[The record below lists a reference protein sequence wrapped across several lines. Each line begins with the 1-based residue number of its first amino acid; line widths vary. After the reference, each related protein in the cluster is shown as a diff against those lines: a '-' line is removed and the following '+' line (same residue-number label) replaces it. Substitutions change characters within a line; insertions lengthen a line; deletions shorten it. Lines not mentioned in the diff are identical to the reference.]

1 MRNSVVGAT
10 VAVVAAVAGA
20 GLLSAC
26 TSTAAR
32 PTAVATVP
40 GANGP
45 SVGGPAQLVDL
56 SSPGGP
62 VAAMAAPSMNS
73 QPGAYG
79 FRTVD
84 NPKDPTFNQLLGIND
99 EGQIAGYF
107 GSGAAGHPNK
117 GYLVRDGARTFVNEN
132 FPGSAQT
139 QVTGIND
146 VGATVGFFSRANNAN
161 QVNDNTGFALRGG
174 SFQPASF
181 PTKDNAN
188 PPVNQLL
195 GINDDG
201 IAAGF
206 HTDSAGNNHG
216 YTVNTRRGS
225 FTPVTIAGS
234 SSLTAAAIN
243 DRQQIAGFDTTPAG
257 TTVGFVRDPNGKI
270 TSLAFPG
277 ATMTQA
283 LGLNNRGEVVG
294 AYQVG
299 SGSSAATHG
308 FTWTAKT
315 GFKTVDDPNGIGN
328 TTVNGVNDAGVLVG
342 FYVDAAGNT
351 HGMLAKP
358 GSAGPIT
365 ERLSL
370 SAMPNGTV
378 TVTQD
383 RDGHYTAHVKAYGVT
398 PGSAHEVEIDA
409 PDTTGPVVRFGAVSA
424 NASGMIDA
432 SITSVDTDTRLPSG
446 ARFVIRLGDNTGD
459 FNRNAVAGEVIGQS
473 TPLPAVPHG
482 SSVPLTAVNQS
493 TSGAEL
499 GRLAGTATV
508 TYDPA
513 RQTLAVTVS
522 ATGVGAGSHAAHI
535 HDGTCQAQGSV
546 RYMLMDYTA
555 DAHGDIVNQT
565 RTVTNVPAMPA
576 AGSWYLN
583 LHLGDS
589 SSILG
594 PNKQPA
600 LSFRPLL
607 CTNG

>member
-20 GLLSAC
+20 GVLSAC
-26 TSTAAR
+26 TSTAAH
-32 PTAVATVP
+32 PTAVANV
-40 GANGP
+40 P

-56 SSPGGP
+56 SSPGGA

-73 QPGAYG
+73 QPSAYG

-132 FPGSAQT
+132 VPGSVQT
-139 QVTGIND
+139 QVTGID
-146 VGATVGFFSRANNAN
+146 DGGTTVGFFSRANNAN
-161 QVNDNTGFALRGG
+161 QVNDNTGFVLRGG

-181 PTKDNAN
+181 PTKANAN
-188 PPVNQLL
+188 PPVDQLL
-195 GINDDG
+195 GINDYG

-206 HTDSAGNNHG
+206 YTDSAGNNHG

-225 FTPVTIAGS
+225 FTPVTVAGS
-234 SSLTAAAIN
+234 TSVTAAAIN
-243 DRQQIAGFDTTPAG
+243 DRQQIAGFDTNSAG
-257 TTVGFVRDPNGKI
+257 TTEGFVRDSSGRI

-294 AYQVG
+294 VYQVG

-315 GFKTVDDPNGIGN
+315 RFKTVDDPNGVGN

-365 ERLSL
+365 ERLNL
-370 SAMPNGTV
+370 AAMPNGTV
-378 TVTQD
+378 SITQG
-383 RDGHYTAHVKAYGVT
+383 RDGHYTAHVNAYGLT

-409 PDTTGPVVRFGAVSA
+409 PGATGPVVRFGAVSA
-424 NASGMIDA
+424 NPSGVIDA
-432 SITSVDTDTRLPSG
+432 SITSVDTDTRLPYG
-446 ARFVIRLGDNTGD
+446 ARFVIRLGANTGD

-473 TPLPAVPHG
+473 MSLPAVPHG
-482 SSVPLTAVNQS
+482 SSAQLTAVNQS
-493 TSGAEL
+493 TSGTDL

-513 RQTLAVTVS
+513 KQTLAVTVN
-522 ATGVGAGSHAAHI
+522 ATGVGAGNHAAHI
-535 HDGTCQAQGSV
+535 HDGTCRAQGSV

-555 DAHGDIVNQT
+555 DAHGNIVNQT
-565 RTVTNVPAMPA
+565 RTVANVPTMPT

-594 PNKQPA
+594 PNQQPA